1 MFVSSDLSESQF
13 PDEEEVEI
21 SGAEDDVGEQQLL
34 LNHVSS
40 LFNSTHTTGL
50 QGVQKNCDLCT
61 GLILGV
67 KWHPKRC
74 AVALKA

>member
-34 LNHVSS
+34 LNHVSLS
-40 LFNSTHTTGL
+40 HYWSTGCPKKTVICV
-50 QGVQKNCDLCT
+50 QG
-61 GLILGV
+61 
-67 KWHPKRC
+67 
-74 AVALKA
+74 AF